1 MLFAHP
7 PLDSVHCYN
16 MFACQ
21 NQQPSS
27 SAANEQTTTNHLSAI
42 VAQGL
47 EGIIVICLIRKVHGG
62 LENKSVF
69 LNFEPSTWRC
79 FFSAVVF
86 LEHPKPKHDRTMS
99 KHIGH

>member
-1 MLFAHP
+1 
-7 PLDSVHCYN
+7 

-47 EGIIVICLIRKVHGG
+47 EGIIVICLIRKLHGG